1 VWYHV
6 QLERQILTVAK
17 TQTKG
22 VIETISAGFAVLNR
36 RLLVLLIP
44 VALDVYFWLGAQVSF
59 APFFRLVR
67 GELSRFAALLNDDPR
82 AQEQLVV
89 QMQNADM
96 RSVLALADFIPS
108 LVPQL
113 LESGRIVSERVIAV
127 NSPPGMIGWF
137 AAINLVA
144 LLVSSVFLTLLAAG
158 VRQEHYSLLQY
169 ARRSLTAAAGIG
181 GYLLALLGVGV
192 LVGVPLALGVLAQA
206 QVVPVLAMLLL
217 FSGFILAFWL
227 YIYTGF
233 AVEAVVISRVGPLRA
248 IRMSIWVV
256 RHALLSTVALVVLI
270 GVVMGGMS
278 VVLSMLVVN
287 VWGLLLAIL
296 GNAYI
301 GSGLAAARMIFFR
314 ERLAEQIRNVAA

>member
-1 VWYHV
+1 M
-6 QLERQILTVAK
+6 TVAK

-67 GELSRFAALLNDDPR
+67 GELSRFAVLLNDDPR

-96 RSVLALADFIPS
+96 RSVLALADLIPS

-113 LESGRIVSERVIAV
+113 LENGRIASERVIAV
-127 NSPPGMIGWF
+127 SSPPGMIGWF

-144 LLVSSVFLTLLAAG
+144 LLVSSIFLTLLAAG
-158 VRQEHYSLLQY
+158 VRQEHYSPVQY
-169 ARRSLTAAAGIG
+169 ARRSLMAAAGIG

-192 LVGVPLALGVLAQA
+192 LVGVPLALGVLALA

-296 GNAYI
+296 GYAYI

>member
-1 VWYHV
+1 MWYHV

-17 TQTKG
+17 THTKG

-192 LVGVPLALGVLAQA
+192 LVGVPLALGVLALA